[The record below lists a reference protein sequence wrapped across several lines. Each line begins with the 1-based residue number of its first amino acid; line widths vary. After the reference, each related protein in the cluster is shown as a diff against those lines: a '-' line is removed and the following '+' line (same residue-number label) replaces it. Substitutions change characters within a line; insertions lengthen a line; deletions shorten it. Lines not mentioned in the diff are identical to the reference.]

1 MRIALNKTKG
11 TQDPR
16 PQDPILSPVQI
27 FNKCSNVQIFKCS
40 NVQMFK
46 CSCVNFPL
54 AGRPHRSRR
63 LSRLAARGQRCTRR
77 LTRIACNVLLPVANK
92 SCSHLARPLHDA
104 CTLLPS
110 CVANG
115 QRNLAPDTTKSIP
128 ACQSPLPH
136 GTLALP
142 YDMGHTTRRHPKQMC
157 NKAMH
162 SSAPTAP
169 PPGASCLLSPV
180 ADAVLAKCTSSPAAD
195 ADIVSTI
202 CLCNVSLDCGL
213 VKSARGR

>member
-1 MRIALNKTKG
+1 MQCMRITLNKTKG

-63 LSRLAARGQRCTRR
+63 LSRLAARSQRCTRR
-77 LTRIACNVLLPVANK
+77 LTRIACNVLLPMANRILLSPCKTPRTLHPSCVASGQQN
-92 SCSHLARPLHDA
+92 LALTLLRETYPLHPSCVA
-104 CTLLPS
+104 RGRLLPMANRICETPCTLLPS

-115 QRNLAPDTTKSIP
+115 QR
-128 ACQSPLPH
+128 LPMDS
-136 GTLALP
+136 LMDQNP
-142 YDMGHTTRRHPKQMC
+142 CR
-157 NKAMH
+157 KA
-162 SSAPTAP
+162 
-169 PPGASCLLSPV
+169 
-180 ADAVLAKCTSSPAAD
+180 
-195 ADIVSTI
+195 
-202 CLCNVSLDCGL
+202 
-213 VKSARGR
+213 